1 MLYRSLVCSQKP
13 SNICLT
19 SFMAVTEDLRKT
31 KDKQK
36 VADNSSKDPTGK
48 TGACVSVNRWD
59 DDKKQLPR

>member
-1 MLYRSLVCSQKP
+1 
-13 SNICLT
+13 
-19 SFMAVTEDLRKT
+19 MAVTEDLRKT